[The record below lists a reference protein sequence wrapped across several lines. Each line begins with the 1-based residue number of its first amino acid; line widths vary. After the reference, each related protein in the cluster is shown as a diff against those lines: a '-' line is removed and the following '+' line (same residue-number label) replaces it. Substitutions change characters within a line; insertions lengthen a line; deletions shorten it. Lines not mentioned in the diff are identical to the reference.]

1 MKPKRHV
8 SPEEFHR
15 RRRWT
20 ALPPSHAVGRPYP
33 AFA

>member
-1 MKPKRHV
+1 MKPMRHV
-8 SPEEFHR
+8 SPEEVHR
-15 RRRWT
+15 RKRWT